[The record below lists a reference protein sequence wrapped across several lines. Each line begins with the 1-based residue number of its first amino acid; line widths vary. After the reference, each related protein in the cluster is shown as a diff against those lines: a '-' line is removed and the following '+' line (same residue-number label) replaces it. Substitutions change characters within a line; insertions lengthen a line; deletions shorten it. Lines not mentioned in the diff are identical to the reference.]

1 MHAQCLCSKVNH
13 REILIPLP
21 VLHMLQNPLQT
32 HHGGDK
38 SHQLQTRQFG
48 QLLKLSAK
56 LFPTGSRQKIQLLLR
71 PLDHCIVELICP
83 QFLSDIV
90 VELIGKVQLQL
101 VCCHQRQPAA
111 FYIGIILTQRK
122 HHIFAVNVIF
132 AQYILYK
139 LRI

>member
-1 MHAQCLCSKVNH
+1 M
-13 REILIPLP
+13 
-21 VLHMLQNPLQT
+21 
-32 HHGGDK
+32 
-38 SHQLQTRQFG
+38 RQSG

-56 LFPTGSRQKIQLLLR
+56 LFPAGSRQKIQLLLR
-71 PLDHCIVELICP
+71 PLDHCIVELIRP
-83 QFLSDIV
+83 QLLSDIV
-90 VELIGKVQLQL
+90 MELIGKVQLQL

-111 FYIGIILTQRK
+111 FYIGIILTQCK